1 LVSSNYRNDRLTE
14 LYYRS
19 QVFQPNSYTSNNRY
33 PELFKIVQ
41 EYFRSAHQDLKICSF
56 GCSTGSEVA
65 TLLGYF
71 PRGKIIGIDINPYNL
86 KICREKY
93 LQKNTSFLHS
103 LSKEW
108 LEEDKFDAI
117 FCLAVL
123 QHTYNRNPNNKI
135 AKKFTFR
142 QFNEQIQQFDA
153 KLKIGG
159 LLILDHCDFL
169 FTATDVFSRYRPLE
183 AAGNYLIRQRPYY
196 GSSNHREADCFASY
210 RVFQKLA

>member
-1 LVSSNYRNDRLTE
+1 MKLPSFFKLNNLLIISPLDYYTPHQNLQYTRHQNTCTKNITPVSYHLLEGDLHNL
-14 LYYRS
+14 
-19 QVFQPNSYTSNNRY
+19 PN
-33 PELFKIVQ
+33 PK
-41 EYFRSAHQDLKICSF
+41 A
-56 GCSTGSEVA
+56 
-65 TLLGYF
+65 
-71 PRGKIIGIDINPYNL
+71 
-86 KICREKY
+86 
-93 LQKNTSFLHS
+93 
-103 LSKEW
+103 
-108 LEEDKFDAI
+108 
-117 FCLAVL
+117 
-123 QHTYNRNPNNKI
+123 I